1 MSSAR
6 RTANETNILAML
18 DRHESGGRMRR
29 LLRGLQ
35 RLPVMVWYG
44 SAGLL
49 VVGLVGALAWLA
61 RDSGSSSAVDAALAG
76 AVEARGRQGAEM
88 AAPAV
93 MPASASVSAPAA
105 ASADVV
111 DEAPAAGA
119 TVVDLAPAPTPAPPD
134 EPPAS
139 ATGLHVLPPQQHA
152 GRIALHDG
160 QRELQ
165 AERQRLAA
173 HAATSRSAPR
183 GAAGKPGAAARAG
196 ALAHAEPR
204 NRRSAAPAKPAPS
217 AVDTDVALISAIIQH
232 ANKRQEAQEAADKQ

>member
-1 MSSAR
+1 MSSTR

-35 RLPVMVWYG
+35 RLPAMVWYG

-49 VVGLVGALAWLA
+49 VIGLVGTLAWLA
-61 RDSGSSSAVDAALAG
+61 LDSGSQSAVDAALAG
-76 AVEARGRQGAEM
+76 AVEARGRQA
-88 AAPAV
+88 AATVAPAV
-93 MPASASVSAPAA
+93 MPASASVSAS
-105 ASADVV
+105 ASASTEVV

-119 TVVDLAPAPTPAPPD
+119 TVVDLEPTPAPAD
-134 EPPAS
+134 EPAAPA
-139 ATGLHVLPPQQHA
+139 TELHVLPPQQHA
-152 GRIALHDG
+152 GRIAPRDG

-165 AERQRLAA
+165 AERLAA
-173 HAATSRSAPR
+173 HTATPRSAPR
-183 GAAGKPGAAARAG
+183 GAAGKPGAATRGG

-204 NRRSAAPAKPAPS
+204 SRRSAAPAKPAPS

-232 ANKRQEAQEAADKQ
+232 ANKRQEAREAADKQ